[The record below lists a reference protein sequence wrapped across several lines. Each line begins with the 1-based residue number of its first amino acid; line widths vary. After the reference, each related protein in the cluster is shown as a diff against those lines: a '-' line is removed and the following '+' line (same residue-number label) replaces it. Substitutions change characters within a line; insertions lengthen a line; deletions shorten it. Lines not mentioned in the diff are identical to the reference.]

1 MPPYSYNTAGHNE
14 EDKAILQAITQ
25 GHYGVQSKEWKY
37 ESRRQAQ
44 SILAFLYL
52 GPSSAARDVKFLKE
66 QGITMLL
73 VIRDTAT
80 ASSGLLSGQRIAK
93 ELGIVSKAIDVQGTQ
108 ELIHS
113 FSQAIETINQHLVEA
128 YRVLK
133 DTVQPSQS
141 PGTPTAWGKV
151 LVWCESGNER
161 SATIVAAYLMTMY
174 DMDLIGAIQYLQ
186 TQRFCVAFD
195 DRLKNLLYSYQQIL
209 EARRSVYKVT
219 NPTAAF
225 NTSKMGK
232 RGREELDYDMEED
245 TATADDLARFG
256 GRTFAPFT

>member
-52 GPSSAARDVKFLKE
+52 GPSSAARDGKFLKE

-113 FSQAIETINQHLVEA
+113 F
-128 YRVLK
+128 
-133 DTVQPSQS
+133 
-141 PGTPTAWGKV
+141 
-151 LVWCESGNER
+151 
-161 SATIVAAYLMTMY
+161 
-174 DMDLIGAIQYLQ
+174 
-186 TQRFCVAFD
+186 
-195 DRLKNLLYSYQQIL
+195 
-209 EARRSVYKVT
+209 
-219 NPTAAF
+219 
-225 NTSKMGK
+225 
-232 RGREELDYDMEED
+232 
-245 TATADDLARFG
+245 
-256 GRTFAPFT
+256 